1 MNELAKQNETSIY
14 QLVDKADQEKLK
26 IAISN
31 TQSENY

>member
-1 MNELAKQNETSIY
+1 MNELAKQNEISIY
-14 QLVDKADQEKLK
+14 QLVDKTDQEKLK